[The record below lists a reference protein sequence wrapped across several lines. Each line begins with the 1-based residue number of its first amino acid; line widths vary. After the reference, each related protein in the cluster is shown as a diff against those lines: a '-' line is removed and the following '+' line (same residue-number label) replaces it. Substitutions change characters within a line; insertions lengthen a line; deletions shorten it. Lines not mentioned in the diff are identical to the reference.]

1 MKRIPDFPPKA
12 FYRIRP
18 PKPQEL
24 DDMIDKGTT
33 GIVDAEL
40 ARKKCTKGHG
50 LMVASW
56 EVESEH
62 ATVFAIGVVTGVDT
76 SGRRE
81 VEWTRG
87 PLSLE
92 RSTRGGNHFWSQPDP
107 TFRFANS
114 VAEDLGLKGFFSKH
128 CKDPFAAFR
137 IKTS

>member
-18 PKPQEL
+18 PTAHEL

-40 ARKKCTKGHG
+40 ARKKCTRGHG

-56 EVESEH
+56 EVGSEH
-62 ATVFAIGVVTGVDT
+62 ATVFAIGVVTGVGT
-76 SGRRE
+76 SGQFE

-87 PLSLE
+87 PFTLQ
-92 RSTRGGNHFWSQPDP
+92 RSTRGGDHFWSQPDP
-107 TFRFANS
+107 TFKFADP
-114 VAEDLGLKGFFSKH
+114 VAEDLGLKGFYRKH
-128 CKDPFAAFR
+128 GNDPFAALR
-137 IKTS
+137 INAS